1 MFIDK
6 ARIFI
11 KAGDGGDGCVA
22 FHREKYVPDGGPDG
36 GDGGRGGDVFFT
48 ADSGLRTLLDFTYQ
62 RHFKAQNGQPGRGNN
77 CTGRNADSLTITVP
91 VGTVVYDEETET
103 VMANL
108 SQAQTPKQ
116 VLRGGRGGKGNA
128 RFATATRKAPRFA
141 QPGERTNG
149 RWVRLELKSVADIG
163 LVGFPNVGKSTTL
176 AAVTR
181 ATPKIADYHFTTLS
195 PNLGVWKVDGRSYT
209 MADIPGLI
217 EGASDGQG
225 LGHEFLRH
233 VERTRVL
240 IHVIDA
246 SGLEGR
252 DVLEDYQTIMRELR
266 QYSEELA
273 ERPMV
278 VAANKADLPM
288 AQEHIERLR
297 QALEPQGIRVF
308 AISAAT
314 HQGLQEMLRCVADMV
329 DALPPAAVEPETF
342 DEQMLFQPK
351 TFDVKKLADDVYEV
365 EGDLAEEI
373 LRRMYPNDRDS
384 IRYFGEQLEKQGIIA
399 ALRDKGARDG
409 DTILLA
415 GYEFEFV
422 E

>member
-36 GDGGRGGDVFFT
+36 GDGGRGGDVYFV
-48 ADSGLRTLLDFTYQ
+48 ADSGMRTLLDFTYK
-62 RHFKAQNGQPGRGNN
+62 RHFKAQNGTPGKGNN
-77 CTGRNADSLTITVP
+77 CTGKNADSLTISVP

-108 SQAQTPKQ
+108 SEPDQPKC
-116 VLRGGRGGKGNA
+116 VLRGGRGGRGNA
-128 RFATATRKAPRFA
+128 KFATSTRKAPRFA
-141 QPGERTNG
+141 QPGERTQG

-163 LVGFPNVGKSTTL
+163 LVGYPNVGKSTTL

-181 ATPKIADYHFTTLS
+181 ANPKIADYHFTTLS
-195 PNLGVWKVDGRSYT
+195 PNLGVLQVDGRSYT

-217 EGASDGQG
+217 EGASSGQG

-246 SGLEGR
+246 SGIEGR
-252 DVLEDYQTIMRELR
+252 DVLDDYQTIMQELT
-266 QYSEELA
+266 QYSEQLGQ
-273 ERPMV
+273 RPMV

-288 AQEHIERLR
+288 AEENIQRLKQE
-297 QALEPQGIRVF
+297 LEPKGIQVF
-308 AISAAT
+308 PISAAT
-314 HQGLQEMLRCVADMV
+314 HQGLQALLRCVADMV
-329 DALPPAAVEPETF
+329 DALPPVELEPETF
-342 DEQMLFQPK
+342 DESMLWQQK
-351 TFDVKKLADDVYEV
+351 TFTVEQLSDDVYEV
-365 EGDLAEEI
+365 QGDLAEEI
-373 LRRMYPNDRDS
+373 MRRMYPNDRDS
-384 IRYFGEQLEKQGIIA
+384 IRYFGEQLEKQGIIR
-399 ALRDKGARDG
+399 ALREKGAKDG
-409 DTILLA
+409 DTILMA

>member
-22 FHREKYVPDGGPDG
+22 FHREKYVPGGGPDG
-36 GDGGRGGDVFFT
+36 GDGGRGGDVFFV
-48 ADSGLRTLLDFTYQ
+48 ADPGMRTLLDFTYK
-62 RHFKAQNGQPGRGNN
+62 RHFKAQNGTPGKGNN
-77 CTGRNADSLTITVP
+77 CTGRNAEALTIKVP
-91 VGTVVYDEETET
+91 LGTVVYDEDTEL

-108 SQAQTPKQ
+108 SEADQPKR
-116 VLRGGRGGKGNA
+116 VLRGGRGGRGNA

-141 QPGERTNG
+141 QPGERTQG

-181 ATPKIADYHFTTLS
+181 ANPKIADYHFTTLS
-195 PNLGVWKVDGRSYT
+195 PNLGVLQVDGRSYT

-217 EGASDGQG
+217 EGASSGQG

-233 VERTRVL
+233 IERTRVL

-246 SGLEGR
+246 SALEGR
-252 DVLEDYQTIMRELR
+252 DVLEDYHTIMQELSE
-266 QYSEELA
+266 YNEELA
-273 ERPMV
+273 KRPMV

-288 AQEHIERLR
+288 AEENIQRLKT
-297 QALEPQGIRVF
+297 ALEPKGIKVF
-308 AISAAT
+308 AVSAAA
-314 HQGLQEMLRCVADMV
+314 HKGLKEMLRCVADLV
-329 DALPPAAVEPETF
+329 DALPPIVLEPETF
-342 DEQMLFQPK
+342 DESMLWKQK
-351 TFDVKKLADDVYEV
+351 TFTVEKLSEDYYEV
-365 EGDLAEEI
+365 QGDLAEEI
-373 LRRMYPNDRDS
+373 IRRMYPNDRDS
-384 IRYFGEQLEKQGIIA
+384 IRYFGEQLEKQGIVA
-399 ALRDKGARDG
+399 ALREKGARDG
-409 DTILLA
+409 DTVLMA